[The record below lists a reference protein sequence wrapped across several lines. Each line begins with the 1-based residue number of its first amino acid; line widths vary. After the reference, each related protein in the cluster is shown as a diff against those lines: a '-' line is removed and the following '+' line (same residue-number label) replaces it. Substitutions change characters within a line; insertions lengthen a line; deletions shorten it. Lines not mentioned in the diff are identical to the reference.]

1 MNIEDNSVKE
11 DKLESNVDLEEK
23 LKNSKN
29 FSLALFYVDREG
41 EIIMMTAGDMSRL
54 QKNIVTKILIVAG
67 DHSLVLRLILNLEI
81 LFEKIS
87 YRFSEWFKSKFT

>member
-1 MNIEDNSVKE
+1 MIEENENKEENIENTD
-11 DKLESNVDLEEK
+11 DLEEK

-54 QKNIVTKILIVAG
+54 QKNIITKILLVAG
-67 DHSLVLRLILNLEI
+67 DHSLVLKIILNLEI

-87 YRFSEWFKSKFT
+87 YRVSSCFKSKIT

>member
-1 MNIEDNSVKE
+1 MIEENENKEENIENTD
-11 DKLESNVDLEEK
+11 DLEEK

-54 QKNIVTKILIVAG
+54 QKNIITKILLVAG
-67 DHSLVLRLILNLEI
+67 DHSLVLKIILNLEI

-87 YRFSEWFKSKFT
+87 YRVSSWFKSKIT